1 MKKLLL
7 LIMII
12 PVLGFSQYV
21 FNTKSELFGA
31 IDQYISDKASA
42 ISVYGDINTWDVTNI
57 TDMSNLFY
65 MQGSFNENIADWDT
79 SNVTRMANMFMF
91 CYSFNQDIGN
101 WDTSNVTDMSNL
113 FRMATSFNQDIGS
126 WDTSNVT
133 DMYGMFNG
141 TDSFNRDIG
150 AWDTSSVTNMNAMFY
165 FAASFNQNI
174 SSWCVTNIT
183 SEPSN
188 FSGFSALSQSYKPV
202 WGTCP
207 TASVDDQNQLEISI
221 FPNPVTSIVALNS
234 DKQYDIEVYDIAGN
248 KVMALSGNTINMAH
262 LSTATYIVNAIDKE
276 TNEKLSYKVIKK

>member
-1 MKKLLL
+1 
-7 LIMII
+7 MII

-113 FRMATSFNQDIGS
+113 FRMATSFNKDIGS
-126 WDTSNVT
+126 WDTSSVT

-234 DKQYDIEVYDIAGN
+234 DKQYDIEVYDITGN
-248 KVMALSGNTINMAH
+248 KVMELSGNTINMAH

-276 TNEKLSYKVIKK
+276 TNETLSYKVIKK

>member
-113 FRMATSFNQDIGS
+113 FRMATSFNKDIGS

-165 FAASFNQNI
+165 FAASFDQNI

-234 DKQYDIEVYDIAGN
+234 DKQYDIEVYDITGN
-248 KVMALSGNTINMAH
+248 KVMELSGNTINMAH

-276 TNEKLSYKVIKK
+276 TNETLSYKVIKK

>member
-1 MKKLLL
+1 
-7 LIMII
+7 MII

-221 FPNPVTSIVALNS
+221 FPNPVTSIVTLNS
-234 DKQYDIEVYDIAGN
+234 DKQYNLEVYDIKGK
-248 KVMALSGNTINMAH
+248 KVMELSGNTINMAH
-262 LSTATYIVNAIDKE
+262 LSTATYIVKAIDKE
-276 TNEKLSYKVIKK
+276 TNEKLSYKVIKN

>member
-113 FRMATSFNQDIGS
+113 FRMATSFNKDIGS

>member
-1 MKKLLL
+1 MK
-7 LIMII
+7 
-12 PVLGFSQYV
+12 
-21 FNTKSELFGA
+21 FNNDSLKKAVKEWVN
-31 IDQYISDKASA
+31 DQQNAESKYDHIS
-42 ISVYGDINTWDVTNI
+42 T
-57 TDMSNLFY
+57 
-65 MQGSFNENIADWDT
+65 WDT
-79 SNVTRMANMFMF
+79 S
-91 CYSFNQDIGN
+91 D
-101 WDTSNVTDMSNL
+101 VTDMSNL
-113 FRMATSFNQDIGS
+113 FRMATSFNKDIGS
-126 WDTSNVT
+126 WDTSSVA

-234 DKQYDIEVYDIAGN
+234 DKQYDIEVYDITGN
-248 KVMALSGNTINMAH
+248 KVMELSGNTINMAH

>member
-1 MKKLLL
+1 
-7 LIMII
+7 MII
-12 PVLGFSQYV
+12 PALGFSQYV

-31 IDQYISDKASA
+31 IDEYISDKASA

-276 TNEKLSYKVIKK
+276 TNEKLSYKVIKN